1 MADRRYQ
8 AQAFQEVWEANERS
22 FLQEVKGKTIVPYVL
37 DGVRWQL
44 HLQMAQSTLTRVKQP
59 TAIFE
64 LALLSTDSDT
74 VRSMLELA

>member
-1 MADRRYQ
+1 M
-8 AQAFQEVWEANERS
+8 
-22 FLQEVKGKTIVPYVL
+22 PYVL